1 MFVGSTSWGM
11 LLWFI
16 VLVIG
21 YWAWSIKYKKT
32 NGKKEKPWWRGI
44 YLSFAALIF
53 FTDFHVSQ
61 FYYVY
66 QHETDWFSLIGWW
79 ISLLIVSGL
88 LLYKWI
94 HEEDV
99 EALKEENERLREA
112 VEYFRNKQENDD

>member
-1 MFVGSTSWGM
+1 MFVGSTSWGV

-53 FTDFHVSQ
+53 FTHFHVSQ
-61 FYYVY
+61 FYYEY
-66 QHETDWFSLIGWW
+66 RHEPEWFSLIGWW
-79 ISLLIVSGL
+79 ICLIIVSAL

-99 EALKEENERLREA
+99 EALKQENERLREA
-112 VEYFRNKQENDD
+112 VEYFRNKQEQD

>member
-1 MFVGSTSWGM
+1 MFFGSTSWVVFI
-11 LLWFI
+11 WFI

-32 NGKKEKPWWRGI
+32 SGKKEGAWWRGI
-44 YLSFAALIF
+44 YVPFAALIF

-61 FYYVY
+61 FYYEY
-66 QHETDWFSLIGWW
+66 RHEPEWFSLIGWW
-79 ISLLIVSGL
+79 ISLLTVSGL
-88 LLYKWI
+88 LLCKWI

-99 EALKEENERLREA
+99 EDLKQENKRLREA